1 MGLRQA
7 FAFRADNLRKT
18 QEIPVGFS
26 ESGCENVSAD
36 SGEVW
41 LGFRGC
47 KLWGER
53 PLRWRTGR
61 LCCRAGSWSKSTGR
75 FPLPELPEDIRGS
88 NQSSRAKQ
96 ELDSENV
103 AQVIARLAGSLT

>member
-1 MGLRQA
+1 MED
-7 FAFRADNLRKT
+7 RASVLQSWFLE
-18 QEIPVGFS
+18 QEH
-26 ESGCENVSAD
+26 
-36 SGEVW
+36 
-41 LGFRGC
+41 
-47 KLWGER
+47 
-53 PLRWRTGR
+53 
-61 LCCRAGSWSKSTGR
+61 GR